1 MKIQSNMKNINY
13 FLVLGAIF
21 IVACTTDNTEVAD
34 NSKSGVKTSIENV
47 VFTKISKQLI
57 TDVVECTGRIDVPPN
72 QRASV
77 YAPIG
82 GMVNNIKI
90 LPGDLVK
97 KGQLLFDLSHQDI
110 VKIQQDYLQAKSNYL
125 LYEVNLERKQK
136 LYNAESIS
144 EREYR
149 TAQHEFSIGEAT
161 LNSLRVQLSIIG
173 ISSTKLES
181 KGISSS
187 IHFRAPITGYIS
199 EVSAVSG
206 SFVDINQPILTIVNT
221 EHKHV
226 ELDVYAD
233 NIYLVKVGQHVG
245 FHTAGSEIEHQA
257 EIQLVGK
264 EVHEDTRTVRVHA
277 HLDGNSADNLVIG
290 TYLYAGILINSDSVY
305 SLPISSI
312 VKIADVEYVL
322 VKEGNSLS
330 QIKVDTG
337 KSFKNFVEI
346 KNSDLLIGKDIV
358 SEDAYYLME

>member
-1 MKIQSNMKNINY
+1 MKKINY
-13 FLVLGAIF
+13 LLVLGAIF

-34 NSKSGVKTSIENV
+34 NSDASAQISKENV

-82 GMVNNIKI
+82 GMVNKIKI

-110 VKIQQDYLQAKSNYL
+110 VKIQQAYLQAKSNYL

-136 LYNAESIS
+136 LYDAESIS

-161 LNSLRVQLSIIG
+161 LNSLKAQLSIIG
-173 ISSTKLES
+173 ISSQNLES
-181 KGISSS
+181 KGITSS

-199 EVSAVSG
+199 EVTAVSG
-206 SFVDINQPILTIVNT
+206 SYVDINEPILTIVNT

-233 NIYLVKVGQHVG
+233 NIYLVQVGQQVG
-245 FHTAGSEIEHQA
+245 FHTTGSEIEHRA

-277 HLDGNSADNLVIG
+277 HLDGRSADNLVIG
-290 TYLYAGILINSDSVY
+290 TYLYAGILVNSDSVN
-305 SLPISSI
+305 SLPVSSI
-312 VKIADVEYVL
+312 VKIDNVDYVL
-322 VKEGNSLS
+322 VKEGDSLT
-330 QIKVDTG
+330 QIEVKIG
-337 KSFKNFVEI
+337 KSFKNYVEI
-346 KNSDLLIGKDIV
+346 KNADALVGKDIV
-358 SEDAYYLME
+358 SKDAYYLME

>member
-1 MKIQSNMKNINY
+1 MKIESNMKRINY
-13 FLVLGAIF
+13 LLVIGAIL
-21 IVACTTDNTEVAD
+21 IVSCTSDNKEVAED
-34 NSKSGVKTSIENV
+34 SNSNVERSIENI
-47 VFTKISKQLI
+47 VFTKITKQLI

-82 GMVNNIKI
+82 GMVNSIKI

-110 VKIQQDYLQAKSNYL
+110 VKIQQDYLQAKSHYVLN
-125 LYEVNLERKQK
+125 EVNLERKQK
-136 LYNAESIS
+136 LYDAESIS

-161 LNSLRVQLSIIG
+161 LNSLKAQLAIIG
-173 ISSTKLES
+173 ISTKNLEAN
-181 KGISSS
+181 GITSSL
-187 IHFRAPITGYIS
+187 HFRAPITGYIS
-199 EVSAVSG
+199 EVTAVSG
-206 SFVDINQPILTIVNT
+206 SYVDINEPILTIVNT

-226 ELDVYAD
+226 ELDVYAN
-233 NIYLVKVGQHVG
+233 NINLVEVGQKVG
-245 FHTAGSEIEHQA
+245 FHTSGSEIEHRA

-290 TYLYAGILINSDSVY
+290 TYLYAGILINSDSVN

-312 VKIADVEYVL
+312 VKIDDVDYVL
-322 VKEGNSLS
+322 VKEG
-330 QIKVDTG
+330 DTLTQVGVEIG
-337 KSFKNFVEI
+337 KTFKGFVEI
-346 KNSDLLIGKDIV
+346 KNAETLTGKDIV